1 MLNQLNVFFYIKNHV
16 ILKKN
21 INKNISLKILK

>member
-21 INKNISLKILK
+21 INKNISQILK